1 MLPTEPLPTPVR
13 SPRWRRVAKIVGNLL
28 ATIVLLWMLAA
39 GWELYQFSK
48 DPENY
53 LVNRYGRGLGKV
65 TSAEVLSLGPE
76 ASTELAARFPRL
88 PTYRRRPW
96 SENTY
101 LVHRRAEVKGI
112 VAQQLADLW
121 RRQEYI
127 PHAQAGC
134 HEPGYVIRFYIGPWK
149 RLEVTLCWQCDNI
162 AFPLLGT
169 EEWNTFD
176 AHGTNGA
183 ALLSAL
189 QTVAPTFNYTND
201 VVSAS
206 EVVSR
211 VDAVLQ
217 EKEPKWDSVEWVEH
231 SPQRREFVAEIGR
244 RLPKLSINEKAVA
257 VQLVMDL
264 KLTNEAPAV
273 ERLLAHTN
281 RKVRGVALTTLQSL
295 RVPVNPEALSPL
307 LISEDESE
315 RQNALLVAVRRTEV
329 EPTVYLPAIER
340 SLAVY
345 GRQAF
350 SPNTR
355 ESLRKLTNRWPAWS
369 PIYDRLRRGT
379 NAPPR

>member
-13 SPRWRRVAKIVGNLL
+13 SPRWRRVAKTVGNLL

-48 DPENY
+48 EPENY

-65 TSAEVLSLGPE
+65 TSVEVLALGPE
-76 ASTELAARFPRL
+76 ASTELAARFPGL
-88 PTYRRRPW
+88 PTYRRRLW

-101 LVHRRAEVKGI
+101 LVYRRSKVEGTA
-112 VAQQLADLW
+112 AQRLADLW
-121 RRQEYI
+121 RRLEYI
-127 PHAQAGC
+127 TSEQAGC
-134 HEPGYVIRFYIGPWK
+134 HEPGYAVRFYFGPWK

-162 AFPLLGT
+162 AFPLLWS
-169 EEWNTFD
+169 ESWNTFD

-183 ALLSAL
+183 ALLADL
-189 QTVAPTFNYTND
+189 QVIAPTFNYTNG

-217 EKEPKWDSVEWVEH
+217 EKEPKWGFAEWVEH
-231 SPQRREFVAEIGR
+231 SPQRREFVAKIGR
-244 RLPKLSINEKAVA
+244 RLPKLSTNETAMA

-281 RKVRGVALTTLQSL
+281 RKVRGVALTTLLSL
-295 RVPVNPEALSPL
+295 RVPVNPEALSAL
-307 LISEDESE
+307 LVSEDESE
-315 RQNALLVAVRRTEV
+315 RQSALLVAVRRTAV
-329 EPTVYLPAIER
+329 EPAFFLPAIEN

-345 GRQAF
+345 GRRAF
-350 SPNTR
+350 RPDTR
-355 ESLRKLTNRWPAWS
+355 ESLRQLTNRWPAWS
-369 PIYDRLRRGT
+369 PIYDRLRQGT